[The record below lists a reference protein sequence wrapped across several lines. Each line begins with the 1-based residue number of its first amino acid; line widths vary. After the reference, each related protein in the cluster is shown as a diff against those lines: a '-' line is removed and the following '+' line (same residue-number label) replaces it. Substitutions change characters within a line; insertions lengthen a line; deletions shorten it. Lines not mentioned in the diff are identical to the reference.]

1 MLADRV
7 LDEHITARH
16 RRRDHV
22 RPRLDAIRDDRIVRR
37 AQFRHAVNLDA
48 IRSRTADA
56 RPHHIEIVREINDL
70 RLERR
75 ILKNRLSLGAG
86 RRHHHILRRPDTR
99 EIEVDARPLE
109 PVRRTRVN
117 RALRDL
123 DLRPECL
130 KALEMQIDRARPNG
144 AAARQGDF
152 RVSLARKQRTHD
164 EK

>member
-22 RPRLDAIRDDRIVRR
+22 RPRLDAVRDDRIVCR
-37 AQFRHAVNLDA
+37 AQLRHAIDLDA
-48 IRSRTADA
+48 VRSRTADA

-144 AAARQGDF
+144 AAARQRDL
-152 RVSLARKQRTHD
+152 RMSLARKQRPHD